1 MSNELRNFL
10 ALSYDELEQL
20 NLKAKEQRQK
30 RVAVHKIQ
38 EERIKY
44 LTDEKRIKA
53 VTVLFSDLE
62 GRLHMLDYDK
72 KFLVKSWDNLT
83 FDGSSIRGFTAQRE
97 SDLRLAM
104 DWASF
109 YWAPADVFGSGKVLV
124 FGEVIDKDGSP
135 YSADIRG
142 RLKGFAGEM
151 YKNEEYTLNA
161 ANEIEGF
168 LFQGSDAERR
178 YNETG
183 KFEYVNTGGYYHSLP
198 GDPLR
203 TFIDTTAEV
212 QRAMGFQNE
221 KDHPEVAP
229 SQFEIN
235 YGYGEV
241 VQAADQIQ
249 LYKLICRQV
258 ATRMGLTACFL
269 PKPVVGVN
277 GNGMHTNVSISKG
290 GKNIYWDPKGEEKL
304 SKFGWAFVDRILT
317 HGNDICLL
325 LNASVNAYRRLDP
338 HFEAPNQLKASPV
351 DRGSM
356 IRIPIGNERS
366 MRVEVR
372 SVAPD
377 ANPYLVM
384 YSIFRTGIEGET
396 AKIKNLRQA
405 ERYLPDN
412 VYLALD
418 NFRKADWTTKLLG
431 EDVKARYGALK
442 QAAADRCARH
452 SARLSKC
459 RKCSTTTRSTIN
471 SCGICFR
478 QIPQGSGEWGGSP
491 VTKSTRFSLVHS
503 SHSRR
508 RAHALNRSGRLRHS
522 WPLLRPMPR
531 RFLPY
536 WLRPSM
542 LLRCAQ
548 RCNRRTSPSPQQRAR
563 STAASSHRAFRSWSW
578 RRSAFGSH
586 GPYPG

>member
-1 MSNELRNFL
+1 MPTELRNFL
-10 ALSYDELEQL
+10 ALSYEELEEL
-20 NLKAKEQRQK
+20 NLRAKEQRK
-30 RVAVHKIQ
+30 NRVAPDKVR
-38 EERIKY
+38 EDRLKY

-72 KFLVKSWDNLT
+72 KFLIKSWDNLT

-97 SDLRLAM
+97 SDLRLGI
-104 DWASF
+104 DWAAF
-109 YWAPADVFGSGKVLV
+109 YWGPADYFGAGKVLV
-124 FGEVIDKDGSP
+124 FGDVIDKGGTP
-135 YSADIRG
+135 YAADIRG
-142 RLKGFAGEM
+142 ILKLYAEKQFKDEG
-151 YKNEEYTLNA
+151 YSLNA

-168 LFQGSDAERR
+168 LFNGVDAERR

-241 VQAADQIQ
+241 VAAADQIQ

-258 ATRMGLTACFL
+258 ATRMGFTACFL

-277 GNGMHTNVSISKG
+277 GNGMHTNVSISKES
-290 GKNIYWDPKGEEKL
+290 KNLFWAPKGEEKL
-304 SKFGWAFVDRILT
+304 SKLGWEFVDRILT
-317 HGNDICLL
+317 HGNDICLVL
-325 LNASVNAYRRLDP
+325 DASVNAYRRLDP

-351 DRGSM
+351 DRGAM
-356 IRIPIGNERS
+356 IRIPIGNEKS
-366 MRVEVR
+366 SRVEVR

-384 YSIFRTGIEGET
+384 YSIFRSGLDGDT

-412 VYLALD
+412 IYTAID
-418 NFRKADWTTKLLG
+418 HFRAAEWTTALLG
-431 EDVKARYGALK
+431 EDVKARYGDLK
-442 QAAADRCARH
+442 QASADRCP
-452 SARLSKC
+452 RLLG
-459 RKCSTTTRSTIN
+459 TIVKAPEVQFHHDVYN
-471 SCGICFR
+471 
-478 QIPQGSGEWGGSP
+478 Q
-491 VTKSTRFSLVHS
+491 
-503 SHSRR
+503 
-508 RAHALNRSGRLRHS
+508 
-522 WPLLRPMPR
+522 LLWNK
-531 RFLPY
+531 F
-536 WLRPSM
+536 
-542 LLRCAQ
+542 
-548 RCNRRTSPSPQQRAR
+548 
-563 STAASSHRAFRSWSW
+563 
-578 RRSAFGSH
+578 
-586 GPYPG
+586 

>member
-10 ALSYDELEQL
+10 ALSYEELEEL
-20 NLKAKEQRQK
+20 NLKAKEQRK
-30 RVAVHKIQ
+30 NRVAAHKVQ
-38 EERIKY
+38 EDRLKY

-104 DWASF
+104 DWGAF
-109 YWAPADVFGSGKVLV
+109 YWAPADFFGSGKVLV

-135 YSADIRG
+135 YTADIRG
-142 RLKGFAGEM
+142 ALKGFAVEQHKKEG
-151 YKNEEYTLNA
+151 YTLNA

-168 LFQGSDAERR
+168 LFNGSDAERR
-178 YNETG
+178 YHETG
-183 KFEYVNTGGYYHSLP
+183 RFDYVNTGGYYHSLP

-203 TFIDTTAEV
+203 TFIDTAAEV

-235 YGYGEV
+235 YSYGEV
-241 VQAADQIQ
+241 VAAADQIQ

-258 ATRMGLTACFL
+258 ANKMGFTASFL

-277 GNGMHTNVSISKG
+277 GNGMHTNVSVSKG
-290 GKNIYWDPKGEEKL
+290 GKNLFWDPKGEENL
-304 SKFGWAFVDRILT
+304 SKLGWSFVDRILT
-317 HGNDICLL
+317 HANDICLL

-338 HFEAPNQLKASPV
+338 HFEAPNQIKASPV

-356 IRIPIGNERS
+356 IRIPIGNEKS

-372 SVAPD
+372 SVGPD
-377 ANPYLVM
+377 ANPYMVM
-384 YSIFRTGIEGET
+384 YSIFKAGLEGET

-412 VYLALD
+412 VYTALT
-418 NFRKADWTTKLLG
+418 NFKEAAWTTKLLG
-431 EDVKARYGALK
+431 ADVKGRYADLK
-442 QAAADRCARH
+442 EASADRC
-452 SARLSKC
+452 
-459 RKCSTTTRSTIN
+459 
-471 SCGICFR
+471 
-478 QIPQGSGEWGGSP
+478 
-491 VTKSTRFSLVHS
+491 
-503 SHSRR
+503 
-508 RAHALNRSGRLRHS
+508 
-522 WPLLRPMPR
+522 PR
-531 RFLPY
+531 MLGTFVKAPEVQYHHEVYNQFL
-536 WLRPSM
+536 W
-542 LLRCAQ
+542 
-548 RCNRRTSPSPQQRAR
+548 NK
-563 STAASSHRAFRSWSW
+563 F
-578 RRSAFGSH
+578 
-586 GPYPG
+586 

>member
-1 MSNELRNFL
+1 MSSELRNFL
-10 ALSYDELEQL
+10 SLSYDELEQL
-20 NLKAKEQRQK
+20 NLEAKEQRK
-30 RVAVHKIQ
+30 NRVSAHKIQ

-72 KFLVKSWDNLT
+72 KFLIKSWDNLT

-97 SDLRLAM
+97 SDLRLSM
-104 DWASF
+104 DWSAF
-109 YWAPADVFGSGKVLV
+109 YWGPADVFGSGKVLV
-124 FGEVIDKDGSP
+124 FGQVIDKDGSP

-142 RLKGFAGEM
+142 ALKGFAEKL
-151 YKNEEYTLNA
+151 YEEEKYTLNA

-168 LFQGSDAERR
+168 LFKGADAERL
-178 YNETG
+178 YFETQ

-241 VQAADQIQ
+241 VAAADQIQ

-258 ATRMGLTACFL
+258 ATKMGFTASFL

-290 GKNIYWDPKGEEKL
+290 GKNLFWDAKGEEKL
-304 SKFGWAFVDRILT
+304 SKLGWAFLDRILT

-325 LNASVNAYRRLDP
+325 LNPSVNAYRRLDP

-356 IRIPIGNERS
+356 IRIPIGNEKS

-377 ANPYLVM
+377 ANPYMVM
-384 YSIFRTGIEGET
+384 YSVFRTGLEGDT
-396 AKIKNLRQA
+396 SKIKNLRQA
-405 ERYLPDN
+405 QRYLPDN
-412 VYLALD
+412 IYDALA

-431 EDVKARYGALK
+431 EDVKARYGDLK
-442 QAAADRCARH
+442 QASADRC
-452 SARLSKC
+452 SRLLGTFVKVPEVQYHHEVY
-459 RKCSTTTRSTIN
+459 N
-471 SCGICFR
+471 
-478 QIPQGSGEWGGSP
+478 Q
-491 VTKSTRFSLVHS
+491 
-503 SHSRR
+503 
-508 RAHALNRSGRLRHS
+508 
-522 WPLLRPMPR
+522 
-531 RFLPY
+531 FL
-536 WLRPSM
+536 WNL
-542 LLRCAQ
+542 
-548 RCNRRTSPSPQQRAR
+548 
-563 STAASSHRAFRSWSW
+563 F
-578 RRSAFGSH
+578 
-586 GPYPG
+586 